1 MILPGHAP
9 YYLEIFSLP
18 GFLAGPLLVFG
29 VQDILKPSWRHRAAA
44 AFAPFDDLGGYLRSR
59 GVNEVVTT
67 DRFDPRADLHYDFN
81 QAVPERE
88 HDRYATLIDIGC
100 LEHVFDS
107 RQCLENCLRLVRR
120 DGHLLLHTPVKG
132 YYGHGLHTFDP
143 EGLQGALE
151 LNGFQIVYRKY
162 STKSGREV
170 ASPDGFDDVLIW
182 IVARKAASFD
192 RFTNPQQ
199 GRWTHGYPAVRV
211 RRSWAERVRLGL
223 RRRLG
228 RWT

>member
-1 MILPGHAP
+1 MILPGHVP
-9 YYLEIFSLP
+9 YYLEIFALP

-29 VQDILKPSWRHRAAA
+29 VQDIAKPAWRRRAAS
-44 AFAPFDDLGGYLRSR
+44 AFAPFDDLGGYLRAH
-59 GVNEVVTT
+59 GVAQVVTT

-81 QAVPERE
+81 HAVPAHE
-88 HDRYATLIDIGC
+88 HGRYATLIDIGC

-120 DGHLLLHTPVKG
+120 DGHFLLHTPVKG

-143 EGLQGALE
+143 EGLLGALE
-151 LNGFQIVYRKY
+151 LNGFDVVYRKY

-170 ASPDGFDDVLIW
+170 PSPDAYDDVLIW
-182 IVARKAASFD
+182 MVGKKIAEFD
-192 RFTNPQQ
+192 RFTSPQQ
-199 GRWTHGYPAVRV
+199 GRWTRTYATSSPRH
-211 RRSWAERVRLGL
+211 SWIQRARLGL

-228 RWT
+228 R